1 MIVQI
6 RYFLESSES
15 YGGDIRTGRKPWDGW
30 RGFSF
35 K

>member
-15 YGGDIRTGRKPWDGW
+15 YGGDIRTGMEAMGW
-30 RGFSF
+30 VEGF
-35 K
+35 